1 MGERVAHPHRWGTYI
16 GTRHLGTPRG
26 VVADLIR
33 HHPHSATPTLHTGTS
48 DHRDVVT
55 YSRPLSLKHRQAGF
69 FLPREDPI
77 WEARLR

>member
-16 GTRHLGTPRG
+16 GTRQLGTPRG
-26 VVADLIR
+26 VIDDRIR
-33 HHPHSATPTLHTGTS
+33 HRPHSAAPTLHTGTS
-48 DHRDVVT
+48 DHRDVDT